1 MPSFNIDS
9 FRTQLTGDGARPNL
23 FEVQLQF
30 PPFVTLGTTA
40 QVKTTFMCKSAQM
53 PGSTIGVAPVFYK
66 GREVK
71 LAGNRTWQDWTIQ
84 IINDEDM
91 VIRNA
96 FEQWAQGLNSPQD
109 NVRNPAAAVI
119 DGGYAIDAVVN
130 HFGKRGNLIKQ
141 YKLIGM
147 WPMDISPI
155 ELDWGQ
161 NDAIEEFTVTLAMQ
175 YWIDNSLNG
184 SASVGVSISP

>member
-1 MPSFNIDS
+1 MTFNIDA
-9 FRTQLTGDGARPNL
+9 FRTQLIGDGARPNL
-23 FEVQLQF
+23 FEIQMVF
-30 PPFVTLGTTA
+30 PQFVTLGSAA
-40 QVKTTFMCKSAQM
+40 QQKVTFLCKSAQL
-53 PGSTIGVAPVFYK
+53 PGSTIGVAPLFYK

-96 FEQWAQGLNSPQD
+96 FEQWALGLNSPQD
-109 NVRNPAAAVI
+109 NVRNPAAGVI
-119 DGGYAIDAVVN
+119 DGGYAVDATVS
-130 HFGKRGNLIKQ
+130 HFSKKNTIIKQ
-141 YKLIGM
+141 YQLIGM

-161 NDAIEEFTVTLAMQ
+161 NDTIEEFTVTLAMQ
-175 YWIDNSLNG
+175 YWIDPALQG
-184 SASVGVSISP
+184 SASIGVTVSP